1 MKRKLKFSFLW
12 LGAAW
17 EPSAAIERGAF
28 SLLFWFVGYGPSGPR
43 QQAKGEDEQT
53 PLNNSLNK

>member
-17 EPSAAIERGAF
+17 EMKWEWNESKDNFLSLFEWNVCSGA
-28 SLLFWFVGYGPSGPR
+28 LSG
-43 QQAKGEDEQT
+43 D
-53 PLNNSLNK
+53 